1 MAVVHVE
8 LDIDGDVYPELY
20 AVLAALR
27 QPMLRDE
34 RMRQLA
40 AMGLAWEAVRL
51 HGAVVTQVPARG
63 TGFTATAN
71 SNSSSMSP
79 PAVREQALPAPAALV
94 SAPAPRS
101 TSRTTPKST
110 SRKTTSR
117 SGSSGQPQLPVLVD
131 IVATRQEE
139 MEAAGASAA
148 DDGPDPPVDPMP
160 VTAASRGSGA
170 RTRLMRMKDRGLFKN
185 G

>member
-1 MAVVHVE
+1 
-8 LDIDGDVYPELY
+8 
-20 AVLAALR
+20 
-27 QPMLRDE
+27 MLREE

-51 HGAVVTQVPARG
+51 HGAAVTQVPA
-63 TGFTATAN
+63 
-71 SNSSSMSP
+71 P
-79 PAVREQALPAPAALV
+79 
-94 SAPAPRS
+94 APAPRS
-101 TSRTTPKST
+101 ASRAAPKSAV
-110 SRKTTSR
+110 RKTASR
-117 SGSSGQPQLPVLVD
+117 SGSSDQPQLPVLVD

-139 MEAAGASAA
+139 MDAAGASAV

-160 VTAASRGSGA
+160 VTAASRGPGA